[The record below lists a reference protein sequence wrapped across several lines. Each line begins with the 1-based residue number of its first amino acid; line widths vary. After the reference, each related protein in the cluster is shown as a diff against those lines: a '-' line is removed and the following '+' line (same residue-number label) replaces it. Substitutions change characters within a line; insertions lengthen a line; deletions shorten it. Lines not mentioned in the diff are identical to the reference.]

1 MGLEAT
7 ILDHRERPFPSLQK
21 VLKHLKHWLLHCLTL
36 DELLLSLTHGALPV
50 CDGEGRVPG
59 QALSVSF
66 IIYTLSSN
74 VRAFLSLSGSLTFF
88 SGFPTFWED
97 VSTKQQGGDGNNYAP
112 HKFKWHEHEA
122 RSYPI
127 RRTAESQLQLA
138 PHALTQ
144 TPAAEHPQI
153 HYNRFPTSK
162 ICFREKETS
171 VCCSIYWFIHWLILL
186 CALTRNW
193 TSNLGVS
200 GQCSNQLSYWAR
212 ALLVTYLQ
220 LIRTNIKRVR
230 VQIARNA
237 CIKMF
242 FSLSYKWIF

>member
-122 RSYPI
+122 RSYQ
-127 RRTAESQLQLA
+127 ENSWV
-138 PHALTQ
+138 
-144 TPAAEHPQI
+144 PAAARSTCSHPD
-153 HYNRFPTSK
+153 TS
-162 ICFREKETS
+162 CRAPADS
-171 VCCSIYWFIHWLILL
+171 LQQ
-186 CALTRNW
+186 
-193 TSNLGVS
+193 VS
-200 GQCSNQLSYWAR
+200 Y
-212 ALLVTYLQ
+212 
-220 LIRTNIKRVR
+220 
-230 VQIARNA
+230 
-237 CIKMF
+237 
-242 FSLSYKWIF
+242 